1 MNKTY
6 RRPFWQTAGLVLI
19 LAAVAAGVIALRT
32 PAVQDVIAG
41 LGYEP
46 ETGMAVI
53 RDELELTGQGRRI
66 FMATRPSLED
76 KESFNT
82 HCTTSN
88 GEVSLLGCYTG
99 GRIYVYEVADEKLEM
114 ANKVTTAHE
123 VLHAAWERLTE
134 RERVEVTDLLNDL
147 YREKQAWF
155 DEELEAYSE
164 SERIEEMWTRAGTK
178 LRDLP
183 TELEEYYGRYF
194 QNREKIVQYYEDYE
208 APFLELKLDLEQL
221 ATEIER
227 VRREIEVERV
237 AYLKAVAALDARIER
252 FNACADQAGCFTS
265 ESVFEQQRNGLLSEK
280 EALDVERESLNA
292 KITKNNERI
301 ENYRTQ
307 QMALGELNDAMDSRM
322 KEIEAVE

>member
-1 MNKTY
+1 MNRISHKS
-6 RRPFWQTAGLVLI
+6 FWRTTGLILVLVI
-19 LAAVAAGVIALRT
+19 VTSGVIALRT
-32 PAVQDVIAG
+32 PVVQDILAG
-41 LGYEP
+41 FGYEP
-46 ETGMAVI
+46 EMGMATI
-53 RDELELTGQGRRI
+53 RDELELTGQGKRI

-76 KESFNT
+76 KENFNT

-99 GRIYVYEVADEKLEM
+99 GRIYVFEVTDEKLEM

-134 RERVEVTDLLNDL
+134 RERLEVTDLLNGL

-155 DEELEAYSE
+155 DDELEAYAE

-183 TELEEYYGRYF
+183 VELEEYYGRYF
-194 QNREKIVQYYEDYE
+194 QDREKIVQYYEDYE
-208 APFLELKLDLEQL
+208 APFLELKLELEQL

-227 VRREIEVERV
+227 VRQEIEVERA
-237 AYLKAVAALDARIER
+237 AYLKAVAALDLRIEK

-265 ESVFEQQRNGLLSEK
+265 EGEFEQQRRELLAEK
-280 EALDVERESLNA
+280 ESLDSERETLNG

-301 ENYRTQ
+301 ENYQTQ

-322 KEIEAVE
+322 KEIEEVE